1 MMKKTKKV
9 VLIVIAILI
18 LGITSVS
25 AASFKFT
32 AAPNATT
39 AKESETI
46 TISLKLSD
54 IDAGEL
60 GINTFSAKLSYDQNV
75 FDSVQVVSKNN
86 WSITYN
92 NESGNESYGTLLAVL
107 LSTGV
112 KTDQE
117 IGEIKLR
124 VKEGVKAQKSNIS
137 FTSVATNDGSE
148 TINESDKTVTI
159 DIKGASTNTNTTTN
173 TIKNTNTTTGSNSSK
188 NQQENISKKPIPQ
201 TGDIGTYIFIGIV
214 VIAAIGLIVY
224 IRYQSTKE

>member
-1 MMKKTKKV
+1 MKKTSKV
-9 VLIVIAILI
+9 ILTLIAVLA
-18 LGITSVS
+18 LGITSVK

-39 AKESETI
+39 AKPEDTI

-60 GINTFSAKLSYDQNV
+60 GINTFSAKLSYDQDV
-75 FDSVQVVSKNN
+75 FDSVQVISKNN

-112 KTDQE
+112 KENQE

-124 VKEGVKAQKSNIS
+124 VKEGVKTQKSDIT
-137 FTSVATNDGSE
+137 FTNVATNDGNE
-148 TINESDKTVTI
+148 QINETNKTVTI
-159 DIKGASTNTNTTTN
+159 NVKAAEKNTNTIT
-173 TIKNTNTTTGSNSSK
+173 NTNTTTGSSTAK
-188 NQQENISKKPIPQ
+188 NQHENVSKKPIPQ
-201 TGDIGTYIFIGIV
+201 TGDMGTYIFIGIV
-214 VIAAIGLIVY
+214 ALLTIGVIIY
-224 IRYQSTKE
+224 IRYKSTKEE